1 MGDEADRETLTKEEQ
16 HRAAVLIIAEGER
29 GDWTD
34 DGKSAMVAFRRALNT
49 IDAMERER
57 DEALAVAASA
67 NSLVGALRDSE
78 ELALD
83 ALEEA
88 ARDGRWLDAYRG
100 MRRAE
105 AELDKAVRLLQR
117 VKLAAD
123 ERDCDSMTLA
133 LGIDEIYNDL
143 AAFLADYPE
152 PPTPTEEPTL

>member
-1 MGDEADRETLTKEEQ
+1 MGDKIDRETLTKEE
-16 HRAAVLIIAEGER
+16 RA
-29 GDWTD
+29 DWALWGVTQPL
-34 DGKSAMVAFRRALNT
+34 GMVGGWSDAKMLRALAT